1 MIKIDARGE
10 NCPIPVI
17 KTKRV
22 LKEIEKDGTVFIMVD
37 NKIATENLEKMA
49 VEYNNV
55 INIEKINDEHYNV
68 TIIKGNGS
76 IEVNDKIQDYK
87 GNNIVI
93 VIQSDKMGDGDYEL
107 GKTLLKGFIYSLTEI
122 EILPKTIIF
131 YNKGAKIT
139 TENLESI
146 QDLEKLQSLGTTILT
161 CGACL
166 NFYNLA
172 DKLKVGTSTNMY
184 TITNILMN
192 AEKIIR
198 P

>member
-1 MIKIDARGE
+1 MVEIDARGE
-10 NCPIPVI
+10 NCPMPVI
-17 KTKRV
+17 KTKRA

-49 VEYNNV
+49 KEYNNS
-55 INIEKINDEHYNV
+55 IAIEKINNEHYNV
-68 TIIKGNGS
+68 TITKGNGS
-76 IEVNDKIQDYK
+76 VQLNEEKNENKK
-87 GNNIVI
+87 NNIVI
-93 VIQSDKMGDGDYEL
+93 VIQSDKMGEGDYEL

-122 EILPKTIIF
+122 EIIPNTIIF
-131 YNKGAKIT
+131 YNKGATIT
-139 TENLESI
+139 TENSDSI
-146 QDLEKLQSLGTTILT
+146 EDLEKLQSLGTTILT

-184 TITNILMN
+184 NITNILIN